1 MKYIFLINAVV
12 IGDLFPNA
20 GPEFRRLDMCL
31 MKALVQR
38 CVCAERICGS
48 TLQGIDANCDR
59 KMTVWL
65 KAHKLI
71 TQRNP

>member
-38 CVCAERICGS
+38 CVCVLNEYVGRLCKE
-48 TLQGIDANCDR
+48 L
-59 KMTVWL
+59 
-65 KAHKLI
+65 
-71 TQRNP
+71 TQTATGK